1 MSKVMESL
9 VRDAMEKVKTPEVQ
23 RAFQD
28 NVVEPILT
36 QILQVLYPY
45 IAAVVGLWVLMFLGI
60 VILLIRGKST
70 VGIQ

>member
-23 RAFQD
+23 RAFQE
-28 NVVEPILT
+28 NVIQPILA

-45 IAAVVGLWVLMFLGI
+45 IAAVVGLWVLMCLGI
-60 VILLIRGKST
+60 LILLIRGKPP

>member
-1 MSKVMESL
+1 MESL